1 MVLLGRYITLNMQ
14 HTLSNIVTISGI
26 GLHSGAETV
35 MSIMPALANTGIS
48 FVRRD
53 VTDRNNV
60 IPARYDHVVD
70 TRLCTLIGNK
80 DGVTVGTI
88 EHVMSALASLSIDNA
103 IIELD
108 GPEVPIMDGSAEPF
122 ITAIR
127 AVGVKAQTSPRRA
140 IKILK
145 DVTITEGDKHV
156 TLKPSVGSVFAVDIE
171 FAHPCIGRQFYE
183 LDLFQNGFDDEIS
196 TARTFGFA
204 HEVKALRAQGLALGG
219 SLENA
224 VVLDQERILNED
236 GLRFDNEFVR
246 HKLLDAVGDL
256 YLAGAPILGRYE
268 GFKAGHA
275 LNNQILR
282 ALFAAPDSFAVV
294 DLFSTDQPVQMGVFQ
309 PVLTPSAIAAE

>member
-1 MVLLGRYITLNMQ
+1 
-14 HTLSNIVTISGI
+14 LSILPSLANSGI
-26 GLHSGAETV
+26 V
-35 MSIMPALANTGIS
+35 

-53 VTDRNNV
+53 VTDRDN
-60 IPARYDHVVD
+60 ITPARYDHVID

-88 EHVMSALASLSIDNA
+88 EHLMAALASLSIDNA

-108 GPEVPIMDGSAEPF
+108 GPEVPIMDGSSEPF

-127 AVGVKAQTSPRRA
+127 AVGVRAQTAPRRA

-145 DVTITEGDKHV
+145 EISITDGDKHV
-156 TLKPSVGSVFAVDIE
+156 TLKPSVGSVYAVDIE
-171 FAHPCIGRQFYE
+171 FAHPSIGRQFYE
-183 LDLFQNGFDDEIS
+183 LDLFQGGFDDEIA
-196 TARTFGFA
+196 TARTFGFV

-219 SLENA
+219 SLDNA
-224 VVLDQERILNED
+224 IVLDQERVLNED

-246 HKLLDAVGDL
+246 HKLLDAVGDI

-268 GFKAGHA
+268 GFKGGHA

-282 ALFAAPDSFAVV
+282 AMFAAPDSYAII
-294 DLFSTDQPVQMGVFQ
+294 DLFSTDMPVQMGVFQ
-309 PVLTPSAIAAE
+309 PVFTPSTIAAE